1 MDAARV
7 DSDVSEVLKLL
18 REMIARTLTMPG
30 APRIFLRRMVTKGGA
45 VKIVQGFCI
54 RWKPLCSV
62 LYTGMILESL
72 VILAC

>member
-45 VKIVQGFCI
+45 VKIVQVFASGGSHFA
-54 RWKPLCSV
+54 KF
-62 LYTGMILESL
+62 YIL
-72 VILAC
+72 V